1 MSKQQI
7 DQQID
12 LIRRELT
19 RISYEIQ
26 YTEGTVQQSLR
37 IRQSRLEAE
46 LDRLEASNRVRTGFT
61 LQPA

>member
-7 DQQID
+7 DQQVD

-37 IRQSRLEAE
+37 IRQARLEAE
-46 LDRLEASNRVRTGFT
+46 LDRLEAFKRVRAVYTIR
-61 LQPA
+61 LP